1 MVSNYFFI
9 LDQDQRSNARKF
21 INGQMPKVGNGL
33 KGQVNK
39 YKNQVHEIKIISQ
52 SSNKSMI

>member
-1 MVSNYFFI
+1 
-9 LDQDQRSNARKF
+9 
-21 INGQMPKVGNGL
+21 MPKVGKGL